1 MSNSDDGGA
10 MTTGSPPDPSGPTT
24 VRDVDALIARWEA
37 MSEHYLVGRAE
48 LVGAAVEQ
56 LSLRIAADSVTVVEL
71 GSGPGT
77 LLARLATTVPSA
89 SLVGVE
95 IDPVLRRIHQLGAP
109 GRAPD
114 RVQVVDTDLSEPR
127 WVHALPVAPGTVD
140 VVIAVQ
146 VLHYFPAA
154 RFGAL
159 LAEIRELLVD
169 GGVLVHLDRVPR
181 PESPGSSTGHV
192 PEASAVD
199 PWSTWWGE
207 VSAVPCLAEA
217 TRERR
222 RQLEARPLGSA
233 EYHPDEASLRALFNA
248 AGLRTVLFERRIG
261 DSLLT
266 IVSSDGRRS
275 PIG

>member
-1 MSNSDDGGA
+1 MA
-10 MTTGSPPDPSGPTT
+10 TGNPPDPSGPSP
-24 VRDVDALIARWEA
+24 VRDVDALIASWEA
-37 MSEHYLVGRAE
+37 MSEHYLEGRAE
-48 LVGAAVEQ
+48 LVGAAIDQ
-56 LSLRIAADSVTVVEL
+56 LAQRISADSAVVVEL

-77 LLARLATTVPSA
+77 LLARLADTVPSA

-95 IDPVLRRIHQLGAP
+95 IDPVLRRIHQLGAL

-114 RVQVVDTDLSEPR
+114 RIQLVDTDLTEPR
-127 WVHALPVAPGTVD
+127 WAQSLPAGPGTVD

-146 VLHYFPAA
+146 VLHYFPPV
-154 RFGAL
+154 RFVAL
-159 LAEIRELLVD
+159 LAEVRELLVD

-181 PESPGSSTGHV
+181 PEGNGSLAGHV
-192 PEASAVD
+192 LRVPATD
-199 PWSTWWGE
+199 PWSMWWAE
-207 VSAVPCLAEA
+207 VSAAPCLAEA

-222 RQLEARPLGSA
+222 RQLEARPLSSA
-233 EYHPDEASLRALFNA
+233 EYHPDEASLRALFDA